1 MNKKIGHTDNKGRRP
16 RKARPGRRSLA
27 ETAQVR
33 VRILDEAERLFA
45 AGGYRGVS
53 FRELGSAVGVRP
65 FTIQHHFGSKLGL
78 YSAVLSRWDGE
89 VRGLVVGALGA
100 APPDDAVAL
109 IERVMDELFEFLLAH
124 RDWVSLNARAALGEG
139 LPPGAELEDHS
150 WVRFL
155 GNVTRSETFASAGFD
170 LRLLLITVEGILNN
184 LVLSDARYRE
194 LFGCDLDDPQLRLQV
209 KNHLKMVL
217 LRLWLPGEAGRPAA
231 PLPRPRRSR

>member
-1 MNKKIGHTDNKGRRP
+1 
-16 RKARPGRRSLA
+16 
-27 ETAQVR
+27 
-33 VRILDEAERLFA
+33 
-45 AGGYRGVS
+45 
-53 FRELGSAVGVRP
+53 
-65 FTIQHHFGSKLGL
+65 
-78 YSAVLSRWDGE
+78 
-89 VRGLVVGALGA
+89 
-100 APPDDAVAL
+100 
-109 IERVMDELFEFLLAH
+109 
-124 RDWVSLNARAALGEG
+124 
-139 LPPGAELEDHS
+139 
-150 WVRFL
+150 VRFL